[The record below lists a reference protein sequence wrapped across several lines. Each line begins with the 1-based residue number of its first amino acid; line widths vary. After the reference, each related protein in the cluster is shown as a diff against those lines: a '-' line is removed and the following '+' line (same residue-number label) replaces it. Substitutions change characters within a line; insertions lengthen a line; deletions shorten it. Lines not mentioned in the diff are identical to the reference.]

1 MKNLK
6 KTLLVVMITSLIFS
20 CTGDNSI
27 DDDDSLTVESLL
39 GAWKLTASSQNGVST
54 ELTEC
59 DLSDLIIFD
68 ESKLMYVYNKSGS
81 GSNCS
86 IVTQKKDYTVRDNI
100 ITEDDGTEIT
110 IQQIFTFEPSSLIL
124 EFKESY
130 DDEEVIYR
138 ETYVKRQ

>member
-6 KTLLVVMITSLIFS
+6 KILLIVVATGLIFS
-20 CTGDNSI
+20 CTKDNL
-27 DDDDSLTVESLL
+27 DDSDITVESLL
-39 GAWKLTASSQNGVST
+39 GAWKLTASLQNDIPL

-68 ESKLMYVYNKSGS
+68 KAKLMHVFNKDGNSGA
-81 GSNCS
+81 NCS
-86 IVTQKKDYTVRDNI
+86 ILTLKKGYTVRDNI

-110 IQQIFTFEPSSLIL
+110 ILQLQTFEPSSLVL
-124 EFKESY
+124 EFEETY
-130 DDEEVIYR
+130 DDEKVIYK